1 MSADHICDEIL
12 SLSMFHT

>member
-12 SLSMFHT
+12 SLSMFHK